1 MGGERGG
8 RENGRKVREE
18 GGKGGWE
25 CEGGR
30 KVREGGSVKGRG

>member
-1 MGGERGG
+1 M
-8 RENGRKVREE
+8 REE

-30 KVREGGSVKGRG
+30 KVREGGSVIGGRMGGR